1 MKKCKR
7 KPHTTNKGIEKFATR
22 KCYVCSKDFDVY
34 SEYELKFLRF
44 CIHCKSTNRTLK
56 GYYL

>member
-1 MKKCKR
+1 MKMTNPKKINNTGR
-7 KPHTTNKGIEKFATR
+7 KKFATR
-22 KCYVCSKDFDVY
+22 KCFLCRKEFDVY

-44 CIHCKSTNRTLK
+44 CIHCKGTSRTLK

>member
-7 KPHTTNKGIEKFATR
+7 NPHTTNKGREKFATR

-44 CIHCKSTNRTLK
+44 CIHCKNTNKTLK

>member
-1 MKKCKR
+1 MIKCK
-7 KPHTTNKGIEKFATR
+7 KDNNKGKEKFATR
-22 KCYVCSKDFDVY
+22 KCYMCRKEFDVY

-44 CIHCKSTNRTLK
+44 CIHCKNANRTLK

>member
-1 MKKCKR
+1 MKRCKR
-7 KPHTTNKGIEKFATR
+7 KPHTTNKGREKFATR

-44 CIHCKSTNRTLK
+44 CIHCKNTNKTLK
-56 GYYL
+56 GNYL

>member
-7 KPHTTNKGIEKFATR
+7 KPHTTNKGREKFATR

-44 CIHCKSTNRTLK
+44 CIHCKNTNKTLK